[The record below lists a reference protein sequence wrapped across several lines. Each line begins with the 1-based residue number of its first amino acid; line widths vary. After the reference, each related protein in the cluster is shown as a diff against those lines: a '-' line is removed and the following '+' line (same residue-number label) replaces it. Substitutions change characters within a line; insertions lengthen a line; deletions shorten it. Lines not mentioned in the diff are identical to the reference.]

1 MHHYDQIVSSD
12 AARHLTI
19 VVEVERSCFD
29 EASVSLELGTGFGN
43 EKERLRTP
51 RKRTAL
57 QEKPARSNSDTAIY
71 LSQFAR
77 RQMADLNPS
86 TTDAKQQQRILPAS
100 AAKVQRVS
108 PSAPPSWSEEC
119 DRLLKTLGND
129 AKTLEQAEHAL
140 AAVAA
145 GTVDAAALE
154 AVGGALAA
162 DPRPELVICANKMD
176 LVEKDALPRRR
187 AALRLPPLPLR
198 GHP

>member
-1 MHHYDQIVSSD
+1 MLKRLHGVPS
-12 AARHLTI
+12 LL
-19 VVEVERSCFD
+19 
-29 EASVSLELGTGFGN
+29 ASVSLELGTGFGK

-86 TTDAKQQQRILPAS
+86 TTDAKHQQRILPAS
-100 AAKVQRVS
+100 AVKVQRVS

-119 DRLLKTLGND
+119 DRLLKKLGDD
-129 AKTLEQAEHAL
+129 AAALEQAEHAL

-145 GTVDAAALE
+145 GTVDASALDPSVATLARHCE
-154 AVGGALAA
+154 ALG
-162 DPRPELVICANKMD
+162 RI
-176 LVEKDALPRRR
+176 R
-187 AALRLPPLPLR
+187 
-198 GHP
+198 